1 MLNLQMIR
9 SPSLLSFFLYLYLI
23 NPLLWINNG
32 MAVVDD
38 GAGDE
43 NIVEEVV
50 DEQVAGVEAV
60 VDDGVQ
66 INSWG

>member
-1 MLNLQMIR
+1 VDI
-9 SPSLLSFFLYLYLI
+9 I